1 MEIISP
7 IMFLYGLFTAPLA
20 QYDYGLQN
28 LNFPQKL
35 LALLF
40 LVHYANR
47 AIISPLRTPSRS
59 KHHLIVT
66 LSGIFF
72 NIQNGFMMGSY
83 LSSPFASLWFRDPRS
98 TGLQYKLG
106 LTLWIFGFIGNI
118 IHDEILLNIRR
129 KANASRKSRP
139 DSNGGEYYG
148 IPYGFLHQYISYP
161 NYFCEWIEWLG
172 FALASG
178 PLPLQPSFSGFI
190 SFLSP
195 VRLFQAVQVL
205 IMEPASSFAPYLSP
219 PWIFVLA
226 EIIAM
231 FPRAYKG
238 HKWYK
243 QKFGDR
249 YPKDRKIVIPFLL

>member
-1 MEIISP
+1 M
-7 IMFLYGLFTAPLA
+7 
-20 QYDYGLQN
+20 
-28 LNFPQKL
+28 
-35 LALLF
+35 
-40 LVHYANR
+40 
-47 AIISPLRTPSRS
+47 
-59 KHHLIVT
+59 
-66 LSGIFF
+66 
-72 NIQNGFMMGSY
+72 
-83 LSSPFASLWFRDPRS
+83 
-98 TGLQYKLG
+98 
-106 LTLWIFGFIGNI
+106 
-118 IHDEILLNIRR
+118 
-129 KANASRKSRP
+129 
-139 DSNGGEYYG
+139 
-148 IPYGFLHQYISYP
+148 
-161 NYFCEWIEWLG
+161 G

>member
-7 IMFLYGLFTAPLA
+7 IVFLYGLFTAPLT
-20 QYDYGLQN
+20 QYDYGLRN

-72 NIQNGFMMGSY
+72 NIQNGYTMGSY
-83 LSSPFASLWFRDPRS
+83 LSSPFASLWFRDPRT

-106 LTLWIFGFIGNI
+106 LTLWTFGFIGNI
-118 IHDEILLNIRR
+118 VHDEILLNIRR
-129 KANASRKSRP
+129 KGNALGKSRP
-139 DSNGGEYYG
+139 DSNGGEHYG
-148 IPYGFLHQYISYP
+148 IPHGFLYQYISYP

-178 PLPLQPSFSGFI
+178 PLPLEPSLSDFI

-195 VRLFQAVQVL
+195 VRLFQAVQGL
-205 IMEPASSFAPYLSP
+205 IMVPASSFAPYLSP
-219 PWIFVLA
+219 PWIFVFA
-226 EIIAM
+226 EIISM
-231 FPRAYKG
+231 FPRAYRG

-243 QKFGDR
+243 QRFGDR
-249 YPKDRKIVIPFLL
+249 YPKDRKIVIPFIL